1 MAAIRRRQSGAGG
14 NASIMSSGP
23 VKGAQD
29 SQTDVK
35 EKPWTTRVC
44 RATSLSQW
52 RCGARV
58 AVPNAASFRRQ
69 RNALQPSDR
78 KSVVQGK
85 SVSVRVDLG
94 GRRIIK
100 KKKQTSGTNKQNR
113 NKQCPKLISE
123 YNIQR
128 Q

>member
-35 EKPWTTRVC
+35 EKPRTTRVC

-69 RNALQPSDR
+69 RNALQPSAVRGGFVHHRERCPER
-78 KSVVQGK
+78 KSGGGGK
-85 SVSVRVDLG
+85 SG
-94 GRRIIK
+94 
-100 KKKQTSGTNKQNR
+100 
-113 NKQCPKLISE
+113 
-123 YNIQR
+123 
-128 Q
+128 